1 MSAEHT
7 STGTQTSQRN
17 TREPAH
23 TAKVSAPNPIA
34 LILLCVVLA
43 ALAIAFI
50 PVLMWTADVLNILII
65 LFTGNQSYAV
75 MRWVFGLLYVWRTTR
90 IARWVWINRKM
101 DGPGSRFR
109 IALLALILFC
119 VLLLTIFFTQIK
131 PL

>member
-7 STGTQTSQRN
+7 STSTQTSRRN

-23 TAKVSAPNPIA
+23 TAKASAPNPIT

-75 MRWVFGLLYVWRTTR
+75 MRWVFGLLYVWRTAR

>member
-7 STGTQTSQRN
+7 STGMQTSQRN

-50 PVLMWTADVLNILII
+50 PVLMWTADVLNILSI
-65 LFTGNQSYAV
+65 LFTGNESYAV
-75 MRWVFGLLYVWRTTR
+75 MRWVFGLLYVWRTAR
-90 IARWVWINRKM
+90 VARWVWINRKM

-119 VLLLTIFFTQIK
+119 VLLLTNFFTQIK